1 MASPSSPP
9 QPRVSCAQA
18 VAGDEPPRDRGQ
30 VPSATDNQ
38 PRSMERDYDFV
49 ERPSQDFFCPVSLE
63 LLLEPQLTYCC
74 GHHLSRDA
82 ATRLQREGKACPMCN
97 GQEWNAVLDKY
108 HRRKVREVRVRCPHK
123 GSGCVWVGEVN
134 GLTRHADSCAKR
146 PWECKYCGLK
156 CTYGEGEGKH
166 WPTCLKFPEPCPNG
180 CEVGSVERCNVEQHR
195 SVCSLEP
202 VACEMKEFGCSAVV
216 PRKELATHMRES
228 ELQHLTAMAVLN
240 LRLSRQLQQDSTE
253 RDRKITRLQQ
263 DMAEQKKMQ
272 NETKQL
278 QNEMKMKMAEQ
289 KQMQVEMKKE
299 MGEQKQEI
307 TGLKEGQKHEGSQ
320 VRDAIA
326 ALSQQV
332 EREKETMTELQTKTR
347 EEMKEVTKQLQTEM
361 KTKMDEQKKMQT
373 EMKTKMD
380 EQKKMQ
386 TEMKA
391 KMDEQK
397 QMQTEMKTKMDE
409 QKKMQTEM
417 KAKMDEQKQMQTEMK
432 TKMDEQKKMQT
443 EMKAKM
449 DEQKQMQTEMK
460 TKMDEQK
467 KMQTEM
473 KAKMDEQKQMQTE
486 MKTKMDEQKKM
497 QTEIKAKMDEQK
509 QMQAEMK
516 AKMDEQKQMQ
526 AEMKAKMDD
535 QKKMQTK
542 MNTKMDEQKR
552 EVVELK
558 AQVQAVQHT
567 TQHIEEHTAVT
578 CTVCK
583 VFTFT
588 NYIECKSCS
597 SHVYS
602 DPFYSHHH
610 GYKFK
615 LRIRYYGSSHND
627 IGASLCLVNGE
638 YDDQLHWPVEV
649 KVRLELL
656 NQAGDHHHVERTKSF
671 KWEKNKSNYY
681 NDIDINLMKYPALE
695 KKGDGVQYMMNDSL
709 KFRLH
714 LTALPA

>member
-9 QPRVSCAQA
+9 QPRGSCAQA
-18 VAGDEPPRDRGQ
+18 VAEDEPPRDRGQ

-63 LLLEPQLTYCC
+63 LLLEPQQLSCC
-74 GHHLSRDA
+74 GNHLSRET
-82 ATRLQREGKACPMCN
+82 ATRLQREGKPCPMCN
-97 GQEWNAVLDKY
+97 EQEWQSMVDKY
-108 HRRKVREVRVRCPHK
+108 HRRKVREVRLRCPHK
-123 GSGCVWVGEVN
+123 GSGCDWVGEVN
-134 GLTRHADSCAKR
+134 ELTRHTDSCAKR

-166 WPTCLKFPEPCPNG
+166 WPTCRKFPEPCPNG

-202 VACEMKEFGCSAVV
+202 VACEMKEFGCCAVV

-263 DMAEQKKMQ
+263 DMAEQ
-272 NETKQL
+272 NQL
-278 QNEMKMKMAEQ
+278 
-289 KQMQVEMKKE
+289 QVEMKKE
-299 MGEQKQEI
+299 MGEEI
-307 TGLKEGQKHEGSQ
+307 MGLKEGQKREGSQ
-320 VRDAIA
+320 VKDAIA

-332 EREKETMTELQTKTR
+332 EREKETMTELLTKTR
-347 EEMKEVTKQLQTEM
+347 EEMKKETKQLQTEM

-397 QMQTEMKTKMDE
+397 KMQTEMKTKMDE

-417 KAKMDEQKQMQTEMK
+417 K
-432 TKMDEQKKMQT
+432 TKMYEQ
-443 EMKAKM
+443 E
-449 DEQKQMQTEMK
+449 
-460 TKMDEQK
+460 
-467 KMQTEM
+467 
-473 KAKMDEQKQMQTE
+473 
-486 MKTKMDEQKKM
+486 
-497 QTEIKAKMDEQK
+497 
-509 QMQAEMK
+509 
-516 AKMDEQKQMQ
+516 
-526 AEMKAKMDD
+526 
-535 QKKMQTK
+535 
-542 MNTKMDEQKR
+542 R

-558 AQVQAVQHT
+558 AQMQAVQHT
-567 TQHIEEHTAVT
+567 TQHIEEHTT
-578 CTVCK
+578 GSCSHIDGVCSVSK
-583 VFTFT
+583 VLTFT
-588 NYIECKSCS
+588 QFAHFKGSRYNEVI
-597 SHVYS
+597 S
-602 DPFYSHHH
+602 DTFYSHHH

-615 LRIRYYGSSHND
+615 LRIIYAPDNH
-627 IGASLCLVNGE
+627 ACLYLYLVTGE

-649 KVRLELL
+649 KVRLQLL
-656 NQAGDHHHVERTKSF
+656 NQAGNHHHVEKIKATS
-671 KWEKNKSNYY
+671 KWKKNDRDSYRLS
-681 NDIDINLMKYPALE
+681 DVIKYSELE
-695 KKGDGVQYMMNDSL
+695 MKGDGVKYIMNDCF
-709 KFRLH
+709 KFGVH
-714 LTALPA
+714 VIVSQSD

>member
-1 MASPSSPP
+1 M
-9 QPRVSCAQA
+9 
-18 VAGDEPPRDRGQ
+18 AGDEPPRDRRQ

-63 LLLEPQLTYCC
+63 LLLEPQLTSCC

-97 GQEWNAVLDKY
+97 GQGWNVVLDKY
-108 HRRKVREVRVRCPHK
+108 HRRRVHEVRVRCPYK
-123 GSGCVWVGEVN
+123 GSRCDWVGEVN
-134 GLTRHADSCAKR
+134 GLKAHADSCAKR

-180 CEVGSVERCNVEQHR
+180 CEVGSVERCNMEQHR

-202 VACEMKEFGCSAVV
+202 VVCEMKEFGCSAVV

-228 ELQHLTAMAVLN
+228 ELQHLTSMAVLN

-272 NETKQL
+272 
-278 QNEMKMKMAEQ
+278 
-289 KQMQVEMKKE
+289 
-299 MGEQKQEI
+299 
-307 TGLKEGQKHEGSQ
+307 
-320 VRDAIA
+320 
-326 ALSQQV
+326 
-332 EREKETMTELQTKTR
+332 
-347 EEMKEVTKQLQTEM
+347 TEM
-361 KTKMDEQKKMQT
+361 K
-373 EMKTKMD
+373 
-380 EQKKMQ
+380 
-386 TEMKA
+386 
-391 KMDEQK
+391 
-397 QMQTEMKTKMDE
+397 
-409 QKKMQTEM
+409 
-417 KAKMDEQKQMQTEMK
+417 
-432 TKMDEQKKMQT
+432 
-443 EMKAKM
+443 
-449 DEQKQMQTEMK
+449 
-460 TKMDEQK
+460 
-467 KMQTEM
+467 
-473 KAKMDEQKQMQTE
+473 
-486 MKTKMDEQKKM
+486 
-497 QTEIKAKMDEQK
+497 
-509 QMQAEMK
+509 
-516 AKMDEQKQMQ
+516 
-526 AEMKAKMDD
+526 
-535 QKKMQTK
+535 
-542 MNTKMDEQKR
+542 TKMDEQKR

-558 AQVQAVQHT
+558 AQMQAVQHM
-567 TQHIEEHTAVT
+567 TQHIEEHTAGGA
-578 CTVCK
+578 CSVCK

-588 NYIECKSCS
+588 NYSQCTS
-597 SHVYS
+597 SSSSQVYS

-615 LRIRYYGSSHND
+615 LWICYYGSPDND
-627 IGASLCLVNGE
+627 IGAFFYLVPGE

-671 KWEKNKSNYY
+671 KWEKNKRDSPNV
-681 NDIDINLMKYPALE
+681 IDNSLMKYSDLE